1 MEKSE
6 FQTKMMFFIMCKSIE
21 EIAKVDEELQEE
33 MEDFEGK
40 IQWKIASFKG
50 YQVFEEGKYSFVMD
64 EEIDDPD
71 LTMIIEEAEV
81 ARGFF
86 SGEVDGTSAYMSGDL
101 KIEGDLQLAM
111 SYGSLADFIQ
121 DYLEPIRPST

>member
-1 MEKSE
+1 MDKVE
-6 FQTKMMFFIMCKSIE
+6 FQAKMMFFIMCKSIE

-33 MEDFEGK
+33 LEDFDGK

-50 YQVFEEGKYSFVMD
+50 YQVIDEGKYSFVMD

-71 LTMIIEEAEV
+71 LTMIIESAET
-81 ARGFF
+81 AKGFF

-111 SYGSLADFIQ
+111 SFGSLAEFIA
-121 DYLEPIRPST
+121 DYLEPIRPS

>member
-1 MEKSE
+1 MDKVE
-6 FQTKMMFFIMCKSIE
+6 FQAKMMFYMMCKSLE

-50 YQVFEEGKYSFVMD
+50 YQVIEEGKYSFVID
-64 EEIDDPD
+64 EEIDDAD
-71 LTMIIEEAEV
+71 LTMIIEDAEV

-111 SYGSLADFIQ
+111 GYGSLAEFIQ
-121 DYLEPIRPST
+121 DYLEPIRG

>member
-1 MEKSE
+1 MDKVE
-6 FQTKMMFFIMCKSIE
+6 FQAKMMFYMMCKSLE
-21 EIAKVDEELQEE
+21 EIVKVDEELQEE

-50 YQVFEEGKYSFVMD
+50 YQIIEEGKYSFVMD
-64 EEIDDPD
+64 EEIDDAD
-71 LTMIIEEAEV
+71 LTMIIEDSEV

-86 SGEVDGTSAYMSGDL
+86 SGEIDGTSAYMSGDL

-111 SYGSLADFIQ
+111 AYGSLAEFIQ
-121 DYLEPIRPST
+121 DYLEPIRG

>member
-1 MEKSE
+1 MDKVE
-6 FQTKMMFFIMCKSIE
+6 FQAKMMFFIMCKAIE

-33 MEDFEGK
+33 MEDFDGK

-64 EEIDDPD
+64 EEVDDPD
-71 LTMIIEEAEV
+71 LTMIIESAEI
-81 ARGFF
+81 AKGFF
-86 SGEVDGTSAYMSGDL
+86 SGSVDGTSAYMSGDL

-111 SYGSLADFIQ
+111 SFGSLAEFIT
-121 DYLEPIRPST
+121 DYLEPIRPS

>member
-1 MEKSE
+1 MEKAE
-6 FQTKMMFFIMCKSIE
+6 FQSKMMFFIMCKAIE

-33 MEDFEGK
+33 MEDFDGK

-64 EEIDDPD
+64 EEVDDPD
-71 LTMIIEEAEV
+71 LTMIIESAET
-81 ARGFF
+81 AKGFF

-111 SYGSLADFIQ
+111 SFGSLAEFIT
-121 DYLEPIRPST
+121 DYLEPIRPS

>member
-1 MEKSE
+1 MDKVE
-6 FQTKMMFFIMCKSIE
+6 FQSKMMFFIMCKAIE

-33 MEDFEGK
+33 LEDFDGK

-50 YQVFEEGKYSFVMD
+50 YQVIEEGKYSFVMD
-64 EEIDDPD
+64 EELDDPD
-71 LTMIIEEAEV
+71 LTMIIESAET
-81 ARGFF
+81 AKGFF

-111 SYGSLADFIQ
+111 SFGSLAEFIT
-121 DYLEPIRPST
+121 DYLEPIRPS